1 MLFSQEVFELR
12 ETQQC
17 RGYRPGWVWHQL
29 QQRYRWFSLEELQL
43 IANVLNYRSGW
54 AYHQFK
60 EWGPPPAAPP
70 PIPSKLQ
77 RSLELLGLRLPIDEL
92 ALKRAYRQCSLQ
104 AHPDAGG
111 THAAFLALSEA
122 YEHVK
127 QHFSVG
133 GAV

>member
-1 MLFSQEVFELR
+1 MSFLREVLELR
-12 ETQQC
+12 ETQQYWE
-17 RGYRPGWVWHQL
+17 YRPGWVWHQL
-29 QQRYRWFSLEELQL
+29 QQRYRWFSLAELQL
-43 IANVLNYRSGW
+43 VADVLGYRSGW
-54 AYHQFK
+54 AFHQFQ

-77 RSLELLGLRLPIDEL
+77 QSLELLGLRLPIDEL
-92 ALKRAYRQCSLQ
+92 ALKRAYRQRSLQ

-111 THAAFLALSEA
+111 THVAFLALSEA